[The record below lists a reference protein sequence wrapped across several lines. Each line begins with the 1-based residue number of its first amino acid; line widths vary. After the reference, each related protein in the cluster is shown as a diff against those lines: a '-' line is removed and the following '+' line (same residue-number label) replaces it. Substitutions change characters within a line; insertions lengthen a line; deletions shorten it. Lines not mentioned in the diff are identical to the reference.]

1 MNLGS
6 AVAASIDP
14 SDGRADR
21 SGRRAPRTFSYADIQ
36 QRSDAC
42 ARGLLRQG
50 LRRGDRVAILA
61 ANRAEYLIAF
71 LGAMRAGLVSVPV
84 NYRLPAETV
93 NFIIEDA
100 DVRLVLCD
108 APRAALLHRDVPR
121 IVIDDAFESLLGC
134 WRFHRGERGARR
146 AGTVPVHLGLDRTAE
161 GRRAVASEPSL
172 GAGHAGDAGTAA
184 RPARPGRR
192 AAVSHE
198 CAVDVPGGA
207 EQRRH
212 DRAAAIVHR
221 RHASSMPCRAIRCMR

>member
-14 SDGRADR
+14 ATIALIDLG
-21 SGRRAPRTFSYADIQ
+21 GGAPRTFSYADIQ
-36 QRSDAC
+36 QRCDAC

-71 LGAMRAGLVSVPV
+71 LGAMRAGLVAVPV

-108 APRAALLHRDVPR
+108 APRAA
-121 IVIDDAFESLLGC
+121 
-134 WRFHRGERGARR
+134 
-146 AGTVPVHLGLDRTAE
+146 
-161 GRRAVASEPSL
+161 
-172 GAGHAGDAGTAA
+172 
-184 RPARPGRR
+184 
-192 AAVSHE
+192 
-198 CAVDVPGGA
+198 
-207 EQRRH
+207 
-212 DRAAAIVHR
+212 
-221 RHASSMPCRAIRCMR
+221 